1 MSLDVRIYDAI
12 IEELNKIQY
21 EILGER
27 YEDQRY
33 MTAELYKICSILK
46 EVVTALPKRGK
57 RKEEKDNE

>member
-1 MSLDVRIYDAI
+1 MSLDARVYDSI
-12 IEELNKIQY
+12 MEELNKIQY

-27 YEDQRY
+27 YDDQRY

-57 RKEEKDNE
+57 RIKDDE

>member
-1 MSLDVRIYDAI
+1 MSLDIRVYDSI
-12 IEELNKIQY
+12 MEELNKIQY

-27 YEDQRY
+27 YDDQRY

-57 RKEEKDNE
+57 RIKDDE